1 MHAHVLSLSLSV
13 CIVSLVSTSNKGR
26 VRKRVQGDQTRGKFF
41 LDTLPSTWFKMVGIF
56 LEQVDRTLLPLN
68 GKPWSTSQA
77 QSDKGYLWLK
87 FNKGPVSLSLC
98 KLAKLK
104 FLLNALLPLCCECL
118 ACVASG
124 HWLSLGRGAVGQRV
138 LKIQRMHAPKHPVR
152 THCWKEPHRG
162 QQYAWK

>member
-1 MHAHVLSLSLSV
+1 MHAHVLYLSV
-13 CIVSLVSTSNKGR
+13 SIVSLVSTSNERR
-26 VRKRVQGDQTRGKFF
+26 VRKRVQGEQTTGTFF

-56 LEQVDRTLLPLN
+56 LEQVDRTLLLLN
-68 GKPWSTSQA
+68 AKPWSTSQA
-77 QSDKGYLWLK
+77 QSDKDYLRLK

-162 QQYAWK
+162 QQYAWT